1 MTRNDTRYWHLEYDS
16 VKVFSESNCIYIVEK
31 TGKFG
36 IVQIYN
42 DDTIECVVPIE
53 YDEIKVHFKNCHLLL
68 AKKADKKRLIK
79 VTKNKTIISSDYD
92 EIGPYVSG
100 VELIPVANGDLVG
113 AVDKELNEIIPV
125 QFDKLDDSTFQI
137 EGMGKW
143 RHPAFHNVA
152 VGKWCTD
159 AALIMKKNGKL
170 GMLNVSG
177 KQILPFEYEEID
189 EGFIYKIKGEGN
201 VGWRKW
207 QVEREQGFSR
217 VGYQVFLEGSQISG
231 SGIIPVKKDSAWGLI
246 DAVCFKEIAP
256 CVYRSITQNTYD
268 KIFLFKEKGY
278 DVLIP
283 TKDGYRIES
292 VIIDLEQ
299 YSEIGE
305 FEDGLAIV
313 QKNGKCGFVN
323 EEYKEVVPCIYDE
336 VESFIHGL
344 SIVRMGEMYG
354 AINNK
359 GIIAIPLEYM
369 SLLDVSLFG
378 PTMLMAIKNNRF
390 GVVDK
395 TNKIIV
401 PFDFDLVQPMFGMI
415 SVTKNGKKGLYNHK
429 GELVIPI
436 KYDDIAHP
444 SDKSQT
450 YSVCSAGKWGVINKK
465 GKIIIPIEYDGVS
478 QISSGYMY
486 SVCKAGEWAI
496 INKKGENIT
505 PFIYDEIDKDG
516 FGFTC
521 GRLPV
526 CRNGKWGFINR
537 NGREIIECNYD
548 NVIQFFEENHCEVK
562 LNGEKIK
569 IDIYG
574 NRLQQY

>member
-1 MTRNDTRYWHLEYDS
+1 MTKINDNNWRNEYETVESLSNHYGIYVVRKSDKMGVVKITKENTIDYAIPFEYD
-16 VKVFSESNCIYIVEK
+16 I
-31 TGKFG
+31 
-36 IVQIYN
+36 
-42 DDTIECVVPIE
+42 
-53 YDEIKVHFKNCHLLL
+53 IKILFKNNYLLL
-68 AKKADKKRLIK
+68 AQKQNKKRILK

-100 VELIPVANGDLVG
+100 VGLIPVAKGNLVG

-137 EGMGKW
+137 EGMYKW
-143 RHPAFHNVA
+143 RHPAFHDVA
-152 VGKWCTD
+152 VGKWGTD

-207 QVEREQGFSR
+207 QVEKEQEYTR

-231 SGIIPVKKDSAWGLI
+231 SGIIPVKKDNAWGLI
-246 DAVCFKEIAP
+246 DAVYFKEITP
-256 CVYRSITQNTYD
+256 FVYRSITQNTYD
-268 KIFLFKEKGY
+268 KTFLFKGKGF
-278 DVLIP
+278 DLLIP

-313 QKNGKCGFVN
+313 QKNGKRGFVN

-336 VESFIHGL
+336 VGSFIHGL

-465 GKIIIPIEYDGVS
+465 GEIIIPIEYDGVS

-548 NVIQFFEENHCEVK
+548 NVIQFFEENHCDVV
-562 LNGEKIK
+562 LDGIHIT

-574 NRLQQY
+574 NQI